1 MAGEALLGAAV
12 GVLLDRLTSK
22 ELINFFQC
30 RKHNERLLK
39 KLKLKLLG
47 LNKVLNDAEDKQ
59 ITDRAVKEWL
69 DELKDAI
76 YHAEDLVDEIATEAL
91 RCKVKA
97 EYQSGSNQVQSLI
110 SSFTKLFDDEI
121 ESKLESM
128 IEKLEDFTKE
138 KDILG
143 LKEVAGQNWFHKLP
157 TTSLVDESCVY
168 GREDDKEK
176 IMKLLLSDGE
186 SSNRIDVIPV
196 VGMGGVGKTT
206 LAQLLYNDGRVKANF
221 DKKAWVCVADIF
233 DVLSITRT
241 IVEAV
246 TGPTSNAKDLN
257 LLQVKLKE
265 SLGGKKFLIV
275 LDDVWN
281 DNYEHW
287 DTLITPFSFGARGS
301 KIIVTTRNES
311 VASIMQTV
319 PIHGLK
325 ELPEEDN
332 WMLFSK
338 HAFQKGNCN
347 AHPNLQKIGKKIVK
361 KCKGLPLAA
370 KTLGGLL
377 RSQQD
382 VKDWNNIL
390 ESAIWELSEQKSN
403 ILPALRLSYHYLPSH
418 LKRCFAYCSIFIK
431 NYEFD
436 IKELVSNW
444 IAEGLVEKPKNN
456 KTVEEEGYERFHE
469 LLSRSFFQRSNANDF
484 VFVMH
489 DLVHDLAQSVV
500 GGFCYRL
507 DHGKPCGASENVRH
521 FSYVRGRFDGVDKF
535 KVIKNAKCLRT
546 FLQVDRRTYD
556 KQWLSKKALDEI
568 ISGLPRLRLLSLPRY
583 QIEELPYSIGKL
595 IHLRFLDLSYNRIT
609 QLPESVCTLYNLE
622 TLLLSNCHLLTTLP
636 VELVKLIS
644 LRHLDLSGTNLKEMP
659 MHISRLKDLQ
669 QLTVF
674 LVGKCSG
681 SGINELKELHS
692 LCGAITIAGLENVTS
707 GSNALEAK
715 LKEKKHLE
723 KLALEWGSTA
733 EDSQKERDVLE
744 KLEPHTH
751 LKHLHIKNYRGTKF
765 PTWLGDQSF
774 CKMESLR
781 LENCE
786 FCFSLPPLGH
796 LPSLK
801 ELTIARMPYIRN
813 VGHEFYGESGS
824 LSKPFESLETLRFE
838 EMPEWVQW
846 LQLDAGEFSR
856 LQKLEVIKCP
866 NLIGDFPKV
875 PSLVKLTI
883 EKCPRLVASLVRA
896 TCIREVVLEEC
907 EGVQFETQGVSSV
920 ENLKISSFA
929 SLEEFASE
937 LLPLTNL
944 KELIVEKCPRLLS
957 FLEEMMCL
965 NNLKELSVR
974 WCPKLELPLSVAMS
988 HCYTSLEKLTLFG
1001 CESLKSLPL
1010 DLFPKLQNL
1019 SVEDCTNFETLVIPE
1034 GIELQNLTSIQRLNF
1049 VGCSNMVIFHCG
1061 GLPAPNLSYLSFC
1074 DCKKLKALPGQMN
1087 TLFPSLDMFLLAC
1100 CPEIESFPKGG
1111 LPSKLRTLYIVNCKK
1126 LVGGWRDWGLQRLP
1140 SLTRFAAGG
1149 ESEDVLES
1157 FPEEGLL
1164 PSTVTT
1170 FWIICMP
1177 NLKSLNDKGLQP
1189 LGSLKYMD
1197 IWDCPHL
1204 QSLPEE
1210 GLPSS
1215 LFELQIRECPLLK
1228 PRCHMEG
1235 EDWHKI
1241 AHIPLINID
1250 GEAVFDQVYL
1260 GPVDPTVVTKFYDF

>member
-22 ELINFFQC
+22 ELINFFRC

-69 DELKDAI
+69 DELKDAV

-91 RCKVKA
+91 RGKVKA

-128 IEKLEDFTKE
+128 IDRLEDYTKE

-157 TTSLVDESCVY
+157 TTSLVDESC
-168 GREDDKEK
+168 
-176 IMKLLLSDGE
+176 
-186 SSNRIDVIPV
+186 
-196 VGMGGVGKTT
+196 
-206 LAQLLYNDGRVKANF
+206 
-221 DKKAWVCVADIF
+221 
-233 DVLSITRT
+233 
-241 IVEAV
+241 
-246 TGPTSNAKDLN
+246 
-257 LLQVKLKE
+257 
-265 SLGGKKFLIV
+265 
-275 LDDVWN
+275 
-281 DNYEHW
+281 
-287 DTLITPFSFGARGS
+287 
-301 KIIVTTRNES
+301 
-311 VASIMQTV
+311 
-319 PIHGLK
+319 
-325 ELPEEDN
+325 
-332 WMLFSK
+332 
-338 HAFQKGNCN
+338 
-347 AHPNLQKIGKKIVK
+347 
-361 KCKGLPLAA
+361 
-370 KTLGGLL
+370 
-377 RSQQD
+377 
-382 VKDWNNIL
+382 
-390 ESAIWELSEQKSN
+390 
-403 ILPALRLSYHYLPSH
+403 
-418 LKRCFAYCSIFIK
+418 
-431 NYEFD
+431 
-436 IKELVSNW
+436 
-444 IAEGLVEKPKNN
+444 LVEKPKNN
-456 KTVEEEGYERFHE
+456 KTVEEEGYECFHE

-507 DHGKPCGASENVRH
+507 EHGKPCGASENVRH

-556 KQWLSKKALDEI
+556 KQWLSKKVLDEI
-568 ISGLPRLRLLSLPRY
+568 ISELPRLRLLSLPRY

-707 GSNALEAK
+707 GNDALEAK

-801 ELTIARMPYIRN
+801 ELTIARMPYITN
-813 VGHEFYGESGS
+813 VGHEFYGESGF

-866 NLIGDFPKV
+866 NLIGDLPKV

-883 EKCPRLVASLVRA
+883 EKCPGLVASLVRA

-907 EGVQFETQGVSSV
+907 KGVQFETQGVSSV

-944 KELIVEKCPRLLS
+944 KELTLEKCPKVLS
-957 FLEEMMCL
+957 FLEEKMCL

-974 WCPKLELPLSVAMS
+974 WCLKLELPLSVAMS

-1010 DLFPKLQNL
+1010 GLFPKLQNL

-1074 DCKKLKALPGQMN
+1074 DCKKLKALPEQMN
-1087 TLFPSLDMFLLAC
+1087 TLLPSLEMFLLAC

-1170 FWIICMP
+1170 LWIICMP
-1177 NLKSLNDKGLQP
+1177 NLKSLNDRGLQL

-1197 IWDCPHL
+1197 IWNCPHL
-1204 QSLPEE
+1204 QSFPEE

-1250 GEAVFDQVYL
+1250 GEAVLDQVYL
-1260 GPVDPTVVTKFYDF
+1260 GPVDPTVVTNYPAQQEGGKIAVVLRKWKGIVLDGFARSVKVCSSPSEELPAIRAACEVVLRLSLVGVEVESDKKQPISLSSPSWFHGRWC